1 MSYHKSNGM
10 FSRNRISSIADLF
23 INIFCRVAEMLL
35 YTENI
40 TLKSN
45 FQLSTRNTDLI
56 IMNYLRNCHLE
67 DIIGFEDGV
76 ANVKPTL
83 CFFVKASNVFPVSK
97 G

>member
-1 MSYHKSNGM
+1 
-10 FSRNRISSIADLF
+10 
-23 INIFCRVAEMLL
+23 MLL
-35 YTENI
+35 YTEKHNVG
-40 TLKSN
+40 SN
-45 FQLSTRNTDLI
+45 FQLLTPNTDLI

-67 DIIGFEDGV
+67 DIIEFEDGV